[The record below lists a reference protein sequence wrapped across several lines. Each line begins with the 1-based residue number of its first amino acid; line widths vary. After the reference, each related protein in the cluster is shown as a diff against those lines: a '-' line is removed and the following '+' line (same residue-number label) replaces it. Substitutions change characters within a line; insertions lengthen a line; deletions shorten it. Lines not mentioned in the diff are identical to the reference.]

1 MWKNIICK
9 PQKSLHI
16 CIRIVFSFFTPM
28 TEIQNRI
35 LATAAV
41 FGLLAI
47 AIGAMG
53 AHFLKESLDENQL
66 RQIETAAR
74 YQMYGALTLLGL
86 GALAGKIRK
95 SFAKASHIFFTLGI
109 LFFSFSLYGIVACSV
124 LNIKL
129 PKIVFL
135 ITPLGGLLLMV
146 GWGTL
151 LYYAIKNLY
160 VTGDDRRKKAHSSS
174 K

>member
-1 MWKNIICK
+1 MT
-9 PQKSLHI
+9 SL
-16 CIRIVFSFFTPM
+16 
-28 TEIQNRI
+28 QNRI
-35 LATAAV
+35 IAIAAI

-53 AHFLKESLDENQL
+53 AHFLKDSLEENQL
-66 RQIETAAR
+66 NQIETAAR
-74 YQMYGALTLLGL
+74 YQMYGALALLGL
-86 GALAGKIRK
+86 GALAGKMRK
-95 SFAKASHIFFTLGI
+95 SFAQVSYLSFTLGI

-124 LNIKL
+124 FDIKL

-146 GWGTL
+146 GWATL
-151 LYYAIKNLY
+151 LYYAIRNLY
-160 VTGDDRRKKAHSSS
+160 VNGDDKRKSTHSSS